1 MTPPLRYVTAE
12 AFEKAAGIYIF
23 TKNFRKAEPLMDK
36 ITTPKLH
43 SQVPVAR
50 VMLSLCGLNV
60 SDQCNTIV
68 TPL

>member
-1 MTPPLRYVTAE
+1 VTAE

-43 SQVPVAR
+43 SQVLHHR
-50 VMLSLCGLNV
+50 RL
-60 SDQCNTIV
+60 
-68 TPL
+68 